1 MDATLQH
8 HVEVCIRRTT
18 QSLRWIGLICGSIFA
33 IVFLFAVYSVLM
45 ATQLERGMLV
55 GLLVIAAFVG
65 ASYAL
70 YAHADRVQKRLRH
83 VFYVAPEKV
92 VKIEAK
98 VIQRGP
104 VVGYMFHLHSPKPTK
119 MVGISVP
126 NQTMFDALR
135 ASLPRHFSNA
145 MYH

>member
-1 MDATLQH
+1 MDAKLQH

-18 QSLRWIGLICGSIFA
+18 QSLRSIGLICGAIFA
-33 IVFLFAVYSVLM
+33 IVFLFAVYAVLM
-45 ATQLERGMLV
+45 SPELERGMVV
-55 GLLVIAAFVG
+55 GLLVIATFVG

-70 YAHADRVQKRLRH
+70 HAHSDRVQKRLRH

-126 NQTMFDALR
+126 NQPMFDALR
-135 ASLPRHFSNA
+135 ASLPMHFANA
-145 MYH
+145 TYH